1 MNHTEK
7 NPRAKQPEM
16 KQAKK
21 QPELTKQQVD
31 TIISE
36 RGLVFIDP
44 LSDFGFKRLLGSER
58 NKEITLHLLNTF
70 IGDDIGM
77 ITDIT
82 FIASEMVGFLPGKK
96 KEEPLAV
103 HAHTCG

>member
-1 MNHTEK
+1 MIKLGQKNKNMKKTKEK
-7 NPRAKQPEM
+7 HRANQPDLKQT
-16 KQAKK
+16 AK

-77 ITDIT
+77 IADIT

-96 KEEPLAV
+96 SV
-103 HAHTCG
+103 

>member
-1 MNHTEK
+1 MKKTKEK
-7 NPRAKQPEM
+7 HRANQPGLE
-16 KQAKK
+16 QTAKW
-21 QPELTKQQVD
+21 PELTKQQVD

-77 ITDIT
+77 IADIT
-82 FIASEMVGFLPGKK
+82 FISSEMVGFLPGKK
-96 KEEPLAV
+96 SV
-103 HAHTCG
+103 